1 MFRAYEGDLEKVRRV
16 YATLPRRSHSLEVK
30 YSEVSQ
36 KWDQMLATADANN
49 ERWVDQVS
57 HISIVL
63 YFSMEKVI
71 VDVHGISNW
80 HSCMYINYEEETV
93 FKEVKL
99 FVDWKRWILCC
110 LVWSPWSKLLLTLKL
125 LWSPRIPWPLTPQ
138 VFINSGRNYRL
149 LEDYKLFIYC
159 ISKNIFVI
167 TELN

>member
-49 ERWVDQVS
+49 ERWVDQVN
-57 HISIVL
+57 HISIEL
-63 YFSMEKVI
+63 YFSMEKVN

-93 FKEVKL
+93 FKRSHHCRLKA
-99 FVDWKRWILCC
+99 VDSVLSGVESMKQVVADFEIA
-110 LVWSPWSKLLLTLKL
+110 LVSQDTMTSDPSSLYQLREEL
-125 LWSPRIPWPLTPQ
+125 Q
-138 VFINSGRNYRL
+138 VTRRL
-149 LEDYKLFIYC
+149 
-159 ISKNIFVI
+159 
-167 TELN
+167 